1 MTSPQSYF
9 ARYLLISQIYRS
21 AAYASLVLR
30 TKVIFLSWDDLQLI
44 FCGSILLQQHTFTFS
59 LCYSNAG
66 TPEPT
71 LISRGEYHPR
81 QLAST
86 SPGLA
91 ASHIGSFQP
100 LCSSKS
106 YLLYV
111 LSRLQNLPS
120 SSCWTPLISTALRR
134 KIRILFPLKSI
145 HCRQGS
151 DSDIFKFNTYSS
163 KPGLYIRNLW
173 KGSRIHIPWTEKLA
187 GLRGISNK
195 IPIL

>member
-1 MTSPQSYF
+1 M
-9 ARYLLISQIYRS
+9 
-21 AAYASLVLR
+21 LR
-30 TKVIFLSWDDLQLI
+30 TKVIFLSWDGLQLI
-44 FCGSILLQQHTFTFS
+44 FCGLILLQQHTFIFS

-71 LISRGEYHPR
+71 LISRGEYHSR

-86 SPGLA
+86 ISGLA

-120 SSCWTPLISTALRR
+120 SSCWTPALISTALRR
-134 KIRILFPLKSI
+134 RIRILFPLKSI
-145 HCRQGS
+145 DCRQGS
-151 DSDIFKFNTYSS
+151 DSDIFKSNTYSS
-163 KPGLYIRNLW
+163 EPGLYIRNL
-173 KGSRIHIPWTEKLA
+173 
-187 GLRGISNK
+187 
-195 IPIL
+195 